1 MHKSPEMSI
10 SPVSY
15 SALIAVLQGF
25 TYVAPSVL
33 ESVKEKFS
41 FEPKIRS
48 PRRFIGSPRT
58 PVRYVSFFSF
68 FYQLFGKQLKK
79 QIKFFSVSLS
89 LPLKCSINPIL
100 QTMFVS
106 DKFMVFGSTGSTNWP
121 PVPLATGAA
130 SQSGDFA
137 M

>member
-58 PVRYVSFFSF
+58 PVRYVSFFFSF
-68 FYQLFGKQLKK
+68 FLSTLWQVVKK
-79 QIKFFSVSLS
+79 TDKTKFLVSLS
-89 LPLKCSINPIL
+89 LPLKCGINPIL
-100 QTMFVS
+100 QTTFVR

-121 PVPLATGAA
+121 PVQYWCSLTVW
-130 SQSGDFA
+130 
-137 M
+137 